1 MQIEKVLYLFYESES
16 VSHSVVFDSL
26 QPCRLQPTRLLCP
39 WDSPGTTI
47 GVGCHALLQGIFPT
61 QGSNP
66 GLLHYRQILY
76 HLSHQGSFVQQKPLV
91 CFRGK
96 KKNTHIHS
104 TSSYCNHRADSPV
117 GAYKSYHCS
126 LKTNQQMN
134 HQCRGSGRV
143 EYSREEMGWKV
154 GQCRHLLMI
163 ANSVTMQKK
172 HIPVTTSHNPLT
184 IFLYPIFQ
192 K

>member
-1 MQIEKVLYLFYESES
+1 MGFSRNDYWSGLSCPSPGYLPNPGIKPRSPALQA
-16 VSHSVVFDSL
+16 DSL
-26 QPCRLQPTRLLCP
+26 PSEPPGKFCP
-39 WDSPGTTI
+39 IEAI
-47 GVGCHALLQGIFPT
+47 GLLQ
-61 QGSNP
+61 
-66 GLLHYRQILY
+66 
-76 HLSHQGSFVQQKPLV
+76 
-91 CFRGK
+91 GK

>member
-1 MQIEKVLYLFYESES
+1 MKVKVLVTQSCLTLCNSAVCSPPGSS
-16 VSHSVVFDSL
+16 VHGIL
-26 QPCRLQPTRLLCP
+26 QERLLEWVVMPFSRVSSQPMDQTQVSCIA
-39 WDSPGTTI
+39 GRLFTI
-47 GVGCHALLQGIFPT
+47 WATREAL
-61 QGSNP
+61 SN
-66 GLLHYRQILY
+66 R
-76 HLSHQGSFVQQKPLV
+76 SHWSASGE
-91 CFRGK
+91 

-143 EYSREEMGWKV
+143 EYSGEEMGWKV
-154 GQCRHLLMI
+154 GQCRHLLMM

-172 HIPVTTSHNPLT
+172 HIPLTTSHNPLI

>member
-1 MQIEKVLYLFYESES
+1 MGFSRNDYWSGLSCPSPGYLPNPWIKPRSPALQADYLLSE
-16 VSHSVVFDSL
+16 
-26 QPCRLQPTRLLCP
+26 PPGKLCP
-39 WDSPGTTI
+39 IEAI
-47 GVGCHALLQGIFPT
+47 GLLQG
-61 QGSNP
+61 
-66 GLLHYRQILY
+66 
-76 HLSHQGSFVQQKPLV
+76 
-91 CFRGK
+91 

-117 GAYKSYHCS
+117 GAYKSYHFS

-143 EYSREEMGWKV
+143 EYSGEEMGWKV
-154 GQCRHLLMI
+154 GQCRHLLMM

-172 HIPVTTSHNPLT
+172 HIPLTTSHNPLI